1 MILNL
6 PTEKTGKRPSAGGGG
21 QGAGGRGRG
30 SGKGPRPDTL
40 GVALHSVYDAT
51 LAEDIPP
58 EMLDLLGKLG

>member
-1 MILNL
+1 VNDLTL
-6 PTEKTGKRPSAGGGG
+6 PTDKKGKRANGGGG
-21 QGAGGRGRG
+21 RGGGGRGGGRG
-30 SGKGPRPDTL
+30 HPPDSL

>member
-1 MILNL
+1 MTL
-6 PTEKTGKRPSAGGGG
+6 PADKKGKLRTAGGG
-21 QGAGGRGRG
+21 RGG
-30 SGKGPRPDTL
+30 SGKGGGRGPRPDTL